1 MIVRSEVPAWLPLIP
16 AFAIVSLAMSATILL
31 TNVIPPLQVHAEE
44 TAETAAEE
52 YTEVVDAAE
61 DSSAAPGAEDW

>member
-1 MIVRSEVPAWLPLIP
+1 MYSKANR
-16 AFAIVSLAMSATILL
+16 IVSLAMSATILL
-31 TNVIPPLQVHAEE
+31 TNVIPPLQVHADE

-61 DSSAAPGAEDW
+61 DSSAAPGAEDK